1 MVESSGADAFV
12 SGLGKGREAFHSE
25 VTEYSLRIGER
36 TPEDFLRHFSCS
48 KIMISLASR
57 PMERARIISE
67 LTGVHERVANKLSPE
82 NAGETLQI
90 ALDEGVTT
98 PKEIV
103 RLFQADDR
111 QRYLNRHEL
120 WAFDIEGQPWKAS
133 ASDSVAHGRAEK
145 FIAYLID
152 RAIDNLLISHEEI
165 VSALGVV
172 KLAGWLPS
180 EMLGQII
187 ETALKKSDK
196 FTEEDLLRAA
206 PASSLVAHVPLD
218 YLWEKVVVPL
228 IAEQH
233 DYAPKA
239 GSGAQV
245 GGVGSGSPL
254 GGGAGNSPLGG
265 SAAPGSPLS
274 GESGSGWSFRPAPDL
289 SAKPE
294 EKDAAPPSSSSEE
307 GDMVG
312 EDEII
317 ETEDEVR
324 PSEGA
329 MPVAGRKGPP
339 RKAQSS

>member
-1 MVESSGADAFV
+1 MVESSGAFI

-25 VTEYSLRIGER
+25 VTEFCLRIGER
-36 TPEDFLRHFSCS
+36 TPEDFLRLFSCS

-82 NAGETLQI
+82 NSGETLQI
-90 ALDEGVTT
+90 ALDEGVTA
-98 PKEIV
+98 PKDIV

-111 QRYLNRHEL
+111 QRYLNRQEL

-133 ASDSVAHGRAEK
+133 VNDNHAHARAEK
-145 FIAYLID
+145 YIAYIID
-152 RAIDNLLISHEEI
+152 RAIDNMLVSYDEI

-180 EMLGQII
+180 ELLGQII
-187 ETALKKSDK
+187 EAALKKSDK

-206 PASSLVAHVPLD
+206 PPSSLATHVPLD
-218 YLWEKVVVPL
+218 YLWDKVVVPL
-228 IAEQH
+228 IAERH
-233 DYAPKA
+233 DYMAKKNDGPAVASIPSTGGGDGGWSLRPSPESTPKA
-239 GSGAQV
+239 
-245 GGVGSGSPL
+245 
-254 GGGAGNSPLGG
+254 
-265 SAAPGSPLS
+265 
-274 GESGSGWSFRPAPDL
+274 ET
-289 SAKPE
+289 
-294 EKDAAPPSSSSEE
+294 KDAAPAADD

-324 PSEGA
+324 APEGGST
-329 MPVAGRKGPP
+329 PGVRKGFGSPN
-339 RKAQSS
+339 RKAQQG

>member
-1 MVESSGADAFV
+1 MVESSDAFV

-25 VTEYSLRIGER
+25 ITEYCLRVGER
-36 TPEDFLRHFSCS
+36 TAEDFLRHFSCS
-48 KIMISLASR
+48 KIMISLGSR
-57 PMERARIISE
+57 PTERARIISE

-98 PKEIV
+98 PKDIV

-133 ASDSVAHGRAEK
+133 MTDNAAHGRAEK
-145 FIAYLID
+145 YIAYIID
-152 RAIDNLLISHEEI
+152 RAIENLLISHEDI
-165 VSALGVV
+165 VAALGVV
-172 KLAGWLPS
+172 RLAGWLPS

-187 ETALKKSDK
+187 EASLKKSEK

-206 PASSLVAHVPLD
+206 PPSSLVLHVPLD

-239 GSGAQV
+239 GE
-245 GGVGSGSPL
+245 
-254 GGGAGNSPLGG
+254 GGGGG
-265 SAAPGSPLS
+265 LRPTSD
-274 GESGSGWSFRPAPDL
+274 SGSGWSFRPAPDF
-289 SAKPE
+289 SDKSQQPNVPP
-294 EKDAAPPSSSSEE
+294 APAVGDE

-317 ETEDEVR
+317 ETEEEVR
-324 PSEGA
+324 ASDSTLPLGVKKAPGA
-329 MPVAGRKGPP
+329 PP
-339 RKAQSS
+339 RKAQQG

>member
-1 MVESSGADAFV
+1 MVESSDAFV

-25 VTEYSLRIGER
+25 VTEYCLRVGER
-36 TPEDFLRHFSCS
+36 TPEDFLRLFSCS
-48 KIMISLASR
+48 KIMVSLSSR

-98 PKEIV
+98 PKDIV
-103 RLFQADDR
+103 RLFQPDDR

-133 ASDSVAHGRAEK
+133 SSDSNAHTRAEK
-145 FIAYLID
+145 YIAYIID
-152 RAIDNLLISHEEI
+152 RAIENLLISHEDI
-165 VSALGVV
+165 VSGLGVV

-180 EMLGQII
+180 ELLGQII
-187 ETALKKSDK
+187 ETSLKKSDK

-206 PASSLVAHVPLD
+206 PPSSLVTHVPLD

-233 DYAPKA
+233 DYVPKPGDA
-239 GSGAQV
+239 KPPNSTDADGS
-245 GGVGSGSPL
+245 
-254 GGGAGNSPLGG
+254 
-265 SAAPGSPLS
+265 
-274 GESGSGWSFRPAPDL
+274 WSMRPAPETN
-289 SAKPE
+289 AKP
-294 EKDAAPPSSSSEE
+294 ASSDD

-317 ETEDEVR
+317 ETDDEVKA
-324 PSEGA
+324 SEGG
-329 MPVAGRKGPP
+329 VGLGV
-339 RKAQSS
+339 RKAPGSPPNRGKAQQG

>member
-1 MVESSGADAFV
+1 MVESSGHTDTDAFI

-25 VTEYSLRIGER
+25 VTEHCLRLGER
-36 TPEDFLRHFSCS
+36 TPEDFLRLFPCS
-48 KIMISLASR
+48 KIMTSLATR

-90 ALDEGVTT
+90 ALDEGVTA
-98 PKEIV
+98 PKDIV
-103 RLFQADDR
+103 RLFQPDDR

-133 ASDSVAHGRAEK
+133 SSDSVAHSRAEK
-145 FIAYLID
+145 YIAYIIE
-152 RAIDNLLISHEEI
+152 RAIENLLISHEDI

-180 EMLGQII
+180 ELLGQII
-187 ETALKKSDK
+187 ETSLKKSDK

-206 PASSLVAHVPLD
+206 PPSSLVTHVPLD

-239 GSGAQV
+239 GDNK
-245 GGVGSGSPL
+245 P
-254 GGGAGNSPLGG
+254 
-265 SAAPGSPLS
+265 S
-274 GESGSGWSFRPAPDL
+274 GEVEGGWSLRPAAE
-289 SAKPE
+289 STKPAG
-294 EKDAAPPSSSSEE
+294 KAGASED

-317 ETEDEVR
+317 ETNDEVR
-324 PSEGA
+324 ASEGGA
-329 MPVAGRKGPP
+329 SLGVRKAPGTPP
-339 RKAQSS
+339 NRKAQQG

>member
-1 MVESSGADAFV
+1 MVESSGRTDGDAFV

-25 VTEYSLRIGER
+25 VTEYCLRVSER
-36 TPEDFLRHFSCS
+36 TAEDFLRLFTCS
-48 KIMISLASR
+48 KIMIALSSR

-98 PKEIV
+98 PKDIL
-103 RLFQADDR
+103 RLFQPDDR

-133 ASDSVAHGRAEK
+133 ASDTVAHTRAEK
-145 FIAYLID
+145 YIAHIIE
-152 RAIDNLLISHEEI
+152 RAIDNLLISHEDI

-180 EMLGQII
+180 ELLGQII
-187 ETALKKSDK
+187 EASLKKSDK
-196 FTEEDLLRAA
+196 FNEEDLLHAA
-206 PASSLVAHVPLD
+206 PPSSLVTHVPLD
-218 YLWEKVVVPL
+218 YLWDKVVVPL

-233 DYAPKA
+233 DYAPKSSDA
-239 GSGAQV
+239 KPSGDAE
-245 GGVGSGSPL
+245 GGWSLRPASDTVAKP
-254 GGGAGNSPLGG
+254 AGN
-265 SAAPGSPLS
+265 
-274 GESGSGWSFRPAPDL
+274 
-289 SAKPE
+289 
-294 EKDAAPPSSSSEE
+294 SEE

-317 ETEDEVR
+317 ETDDEAR
-324 PSEGA
+324 ASEGGGGLG
-329 MPVAGRKGPP
+329 VRKASATPP
-339 RKAQSS
+339 NRKAQQG

>member
-1 MVESSGADAFV
+1 MVESSGADGFV

-25 VTEYSLRIGER
+25 VTEYCLRVGER

-48 KIMISLASR
+48 KIMIALASR

-98 PKEIV
+98 PKDIV

-120 WAFDIEGQPWKAS
+120 WSFDTEGKPWKAS
-133 ASDSVAHGRAEK
+133 ASDSAAHGRAEK
-145 FIAYLID
+145 YIAYIID
-152 RAIDNLLISHEEI
+152 RAIDNLLVSHEEI
-165 VSALGVV
+165 VNGLGVV

-206 PASSLVAHVPLD
+206 PASSLVSHVPLD
-218 YLWEKVVVPL
+218 YLWDKVVVPL

-239 GSGAQV
+239 GG
-245 GGVGSGSPL
+245 GSG
-254 GGGAGNSPLGG
+254 GD
-265 SAAPGSPLS
+265 APKLS
-274 GESGSGWSFRPAPDL
+274 NDSGSGWSFRPAPDL
-289 SAKPE
+289 GTKPE
-294 EKDAAPPSSSSEE
+294 ENKDAAPPSSSED

-317 ETEDEVR
+317 ETDDEVR
-324 PSEGA
+324 SSEGGLPA
-329 MPVAGRKGPP
+329 TGRKNPP
-339 RKAQSS
+339 PNRKNP